1 MSDKHTLEGNGYL
14 VGSNLEK
21 ALKAGY
27 FVATGELGPPQSA
40 DRHEIEHKA
49 QFLRGIVESVNI
61 TDNQTAVVR
70 MSSIS
75 VAVMLMELGIE
86 PNIQMTA
93 RDRNRIAIQSD
104 LLGAYAL
111 GCRNLLCLTGDH
123 QTFGNHPQ
131 SKNVHDV
138 DSISMLQMM
147 QDMREQRVFQCGD
160 AVKGQEARFFL
171 GAAANPFADPFE
183 FRPYRLG
190 KKVRAGADFIQ
201 TQIIFNVPKFREF
214 MRRVVDLGL
223 HEQTYILAGVAPI
236 KSLGAAKY
244 MATRVPGMEVDPEYI
259 ERMRNSTKGL
269 PSIAEIKAMDDP
281 EEAKKARAAR
291 REAAQT
297 EGIGICV
304 EIINACKEIE
314 GVHGV
319 HIMAIEWEEAVDGIV
334 RQAQIGPKYDPAR
347 QAAEGVGP

>member
-1 MSDKHTLEGNGYL
+1 MSDSNDNGYI

-21 ALKAGY
+21 ALRAGY

-49 QFLRGIVESVNI
+49 SFLKGIVESVNI

-111 GCRNLLCLTGDH
+111 GVRNLLCLTGDH
-123 QTFGNHPQ
+123 QTFGNHPNA
-131 SKNVHDV
+131 KNVHDV
-138 DSISMLQMM
+138 DSISMLQICR
-147 QDMREQRVFQCGD
+147 DMRDAKIFECGD
-160 AVKGQEARFFL
+160 AIKGQEPRFLL
-171 GAAANPFADPFE
+171 GAAANPFADPFD

-190 KKVRAGADFIQ
+190 KKARAGADFIQ
-201 TQIIFNVPKFREF
+201 TQIIFNAPKFREY

-223 HEQTYILAGVAPI
+223 HEETYILGGVAPI
-236 KSLGAAKY
+236 RSLGAARY
-244 MATRVPGMEVDPEYI
+244 MATRVPGMDVDPAYI
-259 ERMRNSTKGL
+259 ERMRNSTQGL
-269 PSIAEIKAMDDP
+269 PSIKEIRSMDDP
-281 EEAKKARAAR
+281 AEQKEAR
-291 REAAQT
+291 RLRKEAAEA
-297 EGIGICV
+297 EGIKICV
-304 EIINACKEIE
+304 EIINACKETE
-314 GVHGV
+314 GVAGV
-319 HIMAIEWEEAVDGIV
+319 HIMAIEWEEAVDEIV
-334 RQAQIGPKYDPAR
+334 RQTQIGPKYDPAR
-347 QAAEGVGP
+347 QAG

>member
-1 MSDKHTLEGNGYL
+1 MSDNGYI

-49 QFLRGIVESVNI
+49 GFLKGIVESVNI

-86 PNIQMTA
+86 PNIQMTC

-123 QTFGNHPQ
+123 QTFGNHPS
-131 SKNVHDV
+131 SKNVHDL
-138 DSISMLQMM
+138 DSISLLQVCRN
-147 QDMREQRVFQCGD
+147 MRDQQIFECGD
-160 AVKGQEARFFL
+160 AIKGQEPRFFL

-190 KKVRAGADFIQ
+190 KKAQAGADFIQ
-201 TQIIFNVPKFREF
+201 TQIIFNVPKFKEY

-223 HEQTYILAGVAPI
+223 HEKTYILAGVAPI
-236 KSLGAAKY
+236 KSLGAARY
-244 MATRVPGMEVDPEYI
+244 MATKVPGMEVDPEYI
-259 ERMRNSTKGL
+259 ERMQDSAKGL
-269 PSIAEIKAMDDP
+269 PSLKEIKTMDDP
-281 EEAKKARAAR
+281 KEASEAR
-291 REAAQT
+291 RLRQEAAQS
-297 EGIGICV
+297 EGIQICID
-304 EIINACKEIE
+304 IINACREME
-314 GVHGV
+314 GVAGV
-319 HIMAIEWEEAVDGIV
+319 HIMAIEWEEAVDSIV
-334 RQAQIGPKYDPAR
+334 KACQIGPKYDPAR
-347 QAAEGVGP
+347 QAS

>member
-1 MSDKHTLEGNGYL
+1 MSDNGYI

-49 QFLRGIVESVNI
+49 QFLKGIVESVNI

-70 MSSIS
+70 MSSIA

-86 PNIQMTA
+86 PNIQMTC

-131 SKNVHDV
+131 SKNVHDL
-138 DSISMLQMM
+138 DSISLLQVCRG
-147 QDMREQRVFQCGD
+147 MRDQKVFQCGD
-160 AVKGQEARFFL
+160 AIKGQEPRFFL
-171 GAAANPFADPFE
+171 GAASNPFADPFE

-190 KKVRAGADFIQ
+190 KKARAGADFIQ
-201 TQIIFNVPKFREF
+201 TQLIFNVPKFREF
-214 MRRVVDLGL
+214 MRQVVDLGM
-223 HEQTYILAGVAPI
+223 HEQTHILAGVGPMR
-236 KSLGAAKY
+236 SLGAAKY
-244 MATRVPGMEVDPEYI
+244 MATKVPGMEVDPEYI
-259 ERMRNSTKGL
+259 QRMADSTKGL
-269 PSIAEIKAMDDP
+269 PSLGEIKAMDDP
-281 EEAKKARAAR
+281 AEAKAAR
-291 REAAQT
+291 GARKAAAEN
-297 EGIGICV
+297 EGIKICV
-304 EIINACKEIE
+304 EIINACKEME
-314 GVHGV
+314 GVAGV
-319 HIMAIEWEEAVDGIV
+319 HIMAIEWEEAVDEIV
-334 RQAQIGPKYDPAR
+334 RQARIGPKYDPAR
-347 QAAEGVGP
+347 QAA

>member
-1 MSDKHTLEGNGYL
+1 MSDNGYI

-21 ALKAGY
+21 ALKAGH

-49 QFLRGIVESVNI
+49 RFLQGIVESVNI

-86 PNIQMTA
+86 PNIQMTC

-131 SKNVHDV
+131 AKNVHDL
-138 DSISMLQMM
+138 DSISLLQVC
-147 QDMREQRVFQCGD
+147 QALRDEKVFECGD
-160 AVKGQEARFFL
+160 AVKGQEPRFFL

-190 KKVRAGADFIQ
+190 KKINAGADFVQ
-201 TQIIFNVPKFREF
+201 TQIIFNVPKWQEY

-223 HEQTYILAGVAPI
+223 HEKTYILAGVAPMR
-236 KSLGAAKY
+236 SLGAARY
-244 MATRVPGMEVDPEYI
+244 MATKVPGMEVDPEYI
-259 ERMRNSTKGL
+259 ERMRNSTRGL
-269 PSIAEIKAMDDP
+269 PSIKEIKAMDDP
-281 EEAKKARAAR
+281 AEAKAAR
-291 REAAQT
+291 QARKAASEA
-297 EGIGICV
+297 EGIQICV
-304 EIINACKEIE
+304 DIINACKEME
-314 GVHGV
+314 GVAGV
-319 HIMAIEWEEAVDGIV
+319 HIMAIEWEEAVDSIV
-334 RQAQIGPKYDPAR
+334 KTCKIGPKYDPAR
-347 QAAEGVGP
+347 QAA

>member
-1 MSDKHTLEGNGYL
+1 MSDNGYI
-14 VGSNLEK
+14 VGSNLER

-40 DRHEIEHKA
+40 DKHEIEHKA
-49 QFLRGIVESVNI
+49 GFLKGIVESVNI

-75 VAVMLMELGIE
+75 VAVMLMEMGIE

-131 SKNVHDV
+131 AKNVHDV
-138 DSISMLQMM
+138 DSISMLQMCRNLR
-147 QDMREQRVFQCGD
+147 DEKIFECGD
-160 AVKGQEARFFL
+160 AVKGQEPRFFL

-190 KKVRAGADFIQ
+190 KKAQAGADFIQ
-201 TQIIFNVPKFREF
+201 TQIIFNVPKFKEF

-223 HEQTYILAGVAPI
+223 HEKTHILAGVAPI
-236 KSLGAAKY
+236 KSLGAARY
-244 MATRVPGMEVDPEYI
+244 MATKVPGMEVDPEYV
-259 ERMRNSTKGL
+259 ERMRDSTKGL
-269 PSIAEIKAMDDP
+269 PSIKEIKAMDDP
-281 EEAKKARAAR
+281 GEAKEAR
-291 REAAQT
+291 RLRSEAAQS
-297 EGIGICV
+297 EGIQICV
-304 EIINACKEIE
+304 DIINACKEIE
-314 GVHGV
+314 GVAGV
-319 HIMAIEWEEAVDGIV
+319 HIMAIEWEEAVDSIV
-334 RQAQIGPKYDPAR
+334 KACQIGPKYDPAR
-347 QAAEGVGP
+347 QAS

>member
-1 MSDKHTLEGNGYL
+1 MSDNGSDYIAGSKLER
-14 VGSNLEK
+14 

-49 QFLRGIVESVNI
+49 AFLKGIVESVNI

-86 PNIQMTA
+86 PNIQMTC

-123 QTFGNHPQ
+123 QTFGNHPH
-131 SKNVHDV
+131 SKNVHDL
-138 DSISMLQMM
+138 DSISLLQVCR
-147 QDMREQRVFQCGD
+147 DMRDAKIFQCGD
-160 AVKGQEARFFL
+160 AIKGQEPRFFL
-171 GAAANPFADPFE
+171 GAAANPFADPFD

-190 KKVRAGADFIQ
+190 KKVKAGADFIQ

-236 KSLGAAKY
+236 KSLGAARY
-244 MATRVPGMEVDPEYI
+244 MATKVPGMEVEAEYI
-259 ERMRNSTKGL
+259 ERMKNSTKDL
-269 PSIAEIKAMDDP
+269 PSLSEIKAMDNP
-281 EEAKKARAAR
+281 EEAKAAR
-291 REAAQT
+291 SARKQASEK
-297 EGIGICV
+297 EGIQICV
-304 EIINACKEIE
+304 DIINECKEME
-314 GVHGV
+314 GVAGV
-319 HIMAIEWEEAVDGIV
+319 HIMAIEWEEAVDSIV
-334 RQAQIGPKYDPAR
+334 KACQIGPKYDPAR
-347 QAAEGVGP
+347 QTV

>member
-1 MSDKHTLEGNGYL
+1 MSDNGCI
-14 VGSNLEK
+14 VGSSLEK
-21 ALKAGY
+21 ALEAGY

-40 DRHEIEHKA
+40 DRREIEHKA
-49 QFLRGIVESVNI
+49 QFLKGIVESVNI

-86 PNIQMTA
+86 PNVQMTA

-111 GCRNLLCLTGDH
+111 GARNLLCLTGDH

-131 SKNVHDV
+131 SKNVHDM
-138 DSISMLQMM
+138 DSISMLQMCR
-147 QDMREQRVFQCGD
+147 DMRDKKVFQCGD
-160 AVKGQEARFFL
+160 AIKGQEPRFLL

-190 KKVRAGADFIQ
+190 MKVKAGADFIQ
-201 TQIIFNVPKFREF
+201 TQIIFNVPKFQEF

-223 HEQTYILAGVAPI
+223 HEQVYILAGVAPI
-236 KSLGAAKY
+236 RSLGGAKY
-244 MATRVPGMEVDPEYI
+244 MATKVPGMEVDPEYL
-259 ERMRNSTKGL
+259 ERMRNATRDL
-269 PSIAEIKAMDDP
+269 PSIKEIKAMDNA
-281 EEAKKARAAR
+281 EEAKEARRLR
-291 REAAQT
+291 REASEA

-314 GVHGV
+314 GVAGV
-319 HIMAIEWEEAVDGIV
+319 HIMAIEWEEAVDEIV
-334 RQAQIGPKYDPAR
+334 KQAQIGPKYDPAR
-347 QAAEGVGP
+347 KAA

>member
-1 MSDKHTLEGNGYL
+1 MSDKSIIEGDGYL

-40 DRHEIEHKA
+40 ERKEIEHKA
-49 QFLRGIVESVNI
+49 QFLKGIVESVNI

-75 VAVMLMELGIE
+75 VAVILMEMGLE
-86 PNIQMTA
+86 PNIQMTC

-131 SKNVHDV
+131 SKNVHDL
-138 DSISMLQMM
+138 DSITLLQMCR
-147 QDMREQRVFQCGD
+147 DMRDKKVFQCGD
-160 AVKGQEARFFL
+160 PIKGQEPRFFL

-190 KKVRAGADFIQ
+190 KKAKAGADFIQ
-201 TQIIFNVPKFREF
+201 TQLIFNVPKFQEF

-223 HEQTYILAGVAPI
+223 HEQTYILAGVGPI
-236 KSLGAAKY
+236 KSLPAAQY
-244 MATRVPGMEVDPEYI
+244 MATKVPGMEVDPEYI
-259 ERMRNSTKGL
+259 DRMKNSTKGL
-269 PSIAEIKAMDDP
+269 PSPAEIKAMEP
-281 EEAKKARAAR
+281 KQAAEAKRLRK
-291 REAAQT
+291 EAA
-297 EGIGICV
+297 ESAGIEICI
-304 EIINACKEIE
+304 EIINACKKIE
-314 GVHGV
+314 GVAGV
-319 HIMAIEWEEAVDGIV
+319 HIMAIEWEEAVDQIV
-334 RQAQIGPKYDPAR
+334 KRTQIGPKYDPAR
-347 QAAEGVGP
+347 QAA

>member
-1 MSDKHTLEGNGYL
+1 MSDNGYI

-40 DRHEIEHKA
+40 DRKVIEHKA
-49 QFLRGIVESVNI
+49 QFLKGIVESVNI

-75 VAVMLMELGIE
+75 VAIMLMELGIE
-86 PNIQMTA
+86 PNIQMTC

-131 SKNVHDV
+131 SKNVHDL
-138 DSISMLQMM
+138 DSISLLRMCR
-147 QDMREQRVFQCGD
+147 DMRDKKVFQCGEPI
-160 AVKGQEARFFL
+160 KGQEPRFFL

-183 FRPYRLG
+183 FRPYRLA
-190 KKVRAGADFIQ
+190 KKVKAGADFIQ

-214 MRRVVDLGL
+214 MRRVVDLGV
-223 HEQTYILAGVAPI
+223 HEQVYILAGVAPI
-236 KSLGAAKY
+236 KSLAAAKY
-244 MATRVPGMEVDPEYI
+244 MATKVPGMEVDPEYI
-259 ERMRNSTKGL
+259 ERMTNCTRGL
-269 PSIAEIKAMDDP
+269 PSLAEIKAMP
-281 EEAKKARAAR
+281 PQEAAEAR
-291 REAAQT
+291 RLRQEASEA
-297 EGIGICV
+297 EGIKICA
-304 EIINACKEIE
+304 EIINECKQIE
-314 GVHGV
+314 GVAGV
-319 HIMAIEWEEAVDGIV
+319 HIMAIEWEEAVNEIV
-334 RQAQIGPKYDPAR
+334 KQAQIGPRYDPKR
-347 QAAEGVGP
+347 QAG